1 MNYKK
6 INNSKEFITIRKF
19 GRYFNSTNFII
30 QYQNELNKNKTID
43 EKYNIRLGITASK
56 KIGGAVKR
64 NLVKRRLKSIF
75 KDVLKNNYKTKY
87 CDFIIIGKKNID
99 KLGYKDLALEFDN
112 AFKKI
117 NT

>member
-19 GRYFNSTNFII
+19 GRYLNSKNFII
-30 QYQNELNKNKTID
+30 QYQNELNKNID
-43 EKYNIRLGITASK
+43 KKYDIRLGITTSK

-75 KDVLKNNYKTKY
+75 KDALKNNNKTKY
-87 CDFIIIGKKNID
+87 SDFIIIGKKNIINLD
-99 KLGYKDLALEFDN
+99 YRNLALEFSD
-112 AFKKI
+112 AFRKI
-117 NT
+117 NK